1 MSNGNV
7 EHPTAQT
14 PRGHNSPNGVEVSEE
29 GRQGAPASNTQG
41 QERSNGQS
49 REAREEQLAATRA
62 GLAARARAAGATSTA
77 EPPGP
82 AARPQPASAA
92 GSPSTPPI
100 RQRNEP
106 AQQTPQRQA
115 PPPPTQQRQGASP
128 PTQPRPQP
136 RQVQSPPAQRPQ
148 QPKQTQ
154 SPPAQPAPQPQ
165 TGGQTPNTS
174 AQAEL
179 PNPPSPPSPPP
190 SARPAQGAVPV
201 WDPPPPP
208 APKQGFLTRL
218 GFGRKAERTEGGQAA
233 APVQQPRVTPTQ
245 PPPTTPGGANT
256 PTVTTGPVAPSAQ
269 QAGKPTQPTPGAQ
282 PGAHPKAQ
290 HGAPAGPSAAAAAG
304 LAAAATTQVRGPQ
317 PPAGQP
323 GTTQVRGPQ
332 PPAGQPG
339 TTQVRGP
346 QPPAGQPGTTQVRG
360 PQPPAGQ
367 PPAGQPGTTQGP
379 VRTDEPGG
387 RTPAVRGG
395 SYAPPVTPAGP
406 QARMPAAP
414 TAPATRTPG
423 PPMQPAAP
431 SAIPAPSQETDTA
444 RNERVGAGL
453 PVDSPEAHH
462 LAKSKVG
469 AARRT
474 RKARLR
480 LSRLDPWSVM
490 KTSFL
495 FSIAAGIMLVAA
507 VYSLWTVLSTSQ
519 LFDSINQIVAS
530 VVSTPGDTTP
540 FRIEEYINTQ
550 KVMGVTALVACVDV
564 VIFTALATLGSF
576 LYNLAA
582 TMLGGL
588 EITLAED

>member
-7 EHPTAQT
+7 EQPTAQT

-77 EPPGP
+77 QPPGP

-106 AQQTPQRQA
+106 AQQTPQIQA

-136 RQVQSPPAQRPQ
+136 PPAQRPQ
-148 QPKQTQ
+148 QPKQVQ

-165 TGGQTPNTS
+165 TGGQAPNTS

-179 PNPPSPPSPPP
+179 PNPPSPPSAPP

-218 GFGRKAERTEGGQAA
+218 GFGRKAERPEGGQAA

-256 PTVTTGPVAPSAQ
+256 PTATTGPVAPSAQ
-269 QAGKPTQPTPGAQ
+269 QAGKPTQPRRRPELSLGRNLRHSMAPQ
-282 PGAHPKAQ
+282 P
-290 HGAPAGPSAAAAAG
+290 APALPR
-304 LAAAATTQVRGPQ
+304 LQVWQPQ
-317 PPAGQP
+317 RPLRFVVRSRQAGQP

-332 PPAGQPG
+332 PP
-339 TTQVRGP
+339 
-346 QPPAGQPGTTQVRG
+346 
-360 PQPPAGQ
+360 
-367 PPAGQPGTTQGP
+367 
-379 VRTDEPGG
+379 G
-387 RTPAVRGG
+387 RTAWHYSGSWSAAAGRTAWYYSGSWSAAASRTAWHHTRDPSARTSPGAVRLPRADRLLHR
-395 SYAPPVTPAGP
+395 SPRLDHHKPACPPHRRLLQRGRQDRRCSPRLRVQSRH
-406 QARMPAAP
+406 QARR
-414 TAPATRTPG
+414 RTL
-423 PPMQPAAP
+423 
-431 SAIPAPSQETDTA
+431 QETSGSVQVCQST
-444 RNERVGAGL
+444 RLKPTIWR
-453 PVDSPEAHH
+453 SP
-462 LAKSKVG
+462 
-469 AARRT
+469 RW
-474 RKARLR
+474 
-480 LSRLDPWSVM
+480 D
-490 KTSFL
+490 
-495 FSIAAGIMLVAA
+495 
-507 VYSLWTVLSTSQ
+507 
-519 LFDSINQIVAS
+519 
-530 VVSTPGDTTP
+530 
-540 FRIEEYINTQ
+540 
-550 KVMGVTALVACVDV
+550 
-564 VIFTALATLGSF
+564 
-576 LYNLAA
+576 
-582 TMLGGL
+582 
-588 EITLAED
+588 